1 MTMHQFREKSSGQ
14 PLLLLVCSMFIFGT
28 IGVFRRFIPL
38 PSDALAFGRGIAGSV
53 FLLIVM
59 KAGGHRFAWNEICR
73 KDAALLFLTGALMGF
88 NWILLFEAYN
98 YTTVAAAT
106 LCYYMAP
113 VIVILLSPLLFRE
126 RMTGKQK
133 VCAVL
138 SVVGMVLVSGVLD
151 GANGEPGEL
160 KGIFLGLGAAVLYAS
175 VVLLN
180 KWLVSIPIY
189 EKTIIQLF
197 AAAAALLPYMA
208 VQGTLRSYR
217 LTARELALFLAV
229 CLVHTGIAYA
239 MYFSAIPALPART
252 CALFS
257 YIDPVTAVI
266 LSAVILREP
275 MTVPAAI
282 GAVLIIGS
290 AVYSERG

>member
-1 MTMHQFREKSSGQ
+1 MHQFRKSSSGQ
-14 PLLLLVCSMFIFGT
+14 PLLLLIGSMFIFGT

-38 PSDALAFGRGIAGSV
+38 PSDVLAFGRGIAGAV

-59 KAGGHRFAWNEICR
+59 KVRGRRFVWNEIRR
-73 KDAALLFLTGALMGF
+73 KDTALLFLTGALMGF

-113 VIVILLSPLLFRE
+113 VIVILLSPFLFKE
-126 RMTGKQK
+126 GMTGKQK
-133 VCAVL
+133 VCVVL
-138 SVVGMVLVSGVLD
+138 SVLGMVLVSGVLE
-151 GANGEPGEL
+151 GGKGEIGDL

-180 KWLVSIPIY
+180 KWLVDVPVY
-189 EKTIIQLF
+189 EKTVIQLF

-208 VQGTLRSYR
+208 ARGTLRAYR
-217 LTARELALFLAV
+217 LTTRETILFLAV

-239 MYFSAIPALPART
+239 MYFSAIPFLPART

-257 YIDPVTAVI
+257 YVDPVTAVI
-266 LSAVILREP
+266 LSAAVLMEP
-275 MTVPAAI
+275 VTVASAV
-282 GAVLIIGS
+282 GAVLIIGA